1 MRSGNYRRHHAGPVR
16 QRKLARIAD
25 DIQSRQQLLEARQLG
40 RPGPRHRHELH
51 FRARKLDQPRDSPVF
66 NASAGAIHAE
76 GAEHVATRRQHLDVV
91 PGELEHSR
99 IAGLPKQRA
108 TWQTDDIRSVIE
120 RSEID
125 FMRSP
130 LARRS
135 ASQMNAQTTSR
146 RSSAIGA

>member
-1 MRSGNYRRHHAGPVR
+1 
-16 QRKLARIAD
+16 
-25 DIQSRQQLLEARQLG
+25 
-40 RPGPRHRHELH
+40 
-51 FRARKLDQPRDSPVF
+51 
-66 NASAGAIHAE
+66 
-76 GAEHVATRRQHLDVV
+76 
-91 PGELEHSR
+91 
-99 IAGLPKQRA
+99 
-108 TWQTDDIRSVIE
+108 VIE